1 MKHKIFMAKTILYM
15 ILAVMTLVFACLS
28 LFYYSS
34 EFDSRLVPQVRRAV
48 VQVSR
53 MLPQLEENEQAVREM
68 YDSFENSRS
77 MVYQNY
83 EDSIETHSYSAE
95 DAETLISHTLSW
107 MNRVTML
114 GVGRQGHMIVIS
126 KDDNTIL
133 AHPDERFIGEALYP
147 LTEMKKDSVPDISMA
162 GKDDIPCDFY
172 AFFPKELLSKGS
184 GSIRRSD
191 IFDAGIYGAA
201 FAYKDTYILC
211 GTALIEV
218 IAFIIGRTFFS
229 TLIFFAIAWVF
240 IMFIGYS
247 FGWQKEGLKDF
258 RRKLTA
264 YSCLSLIIMFIMIW
278 YYQTIMD
285 VTDNIATLNDHA
297 QVALETLNTY
307 RDYGDELSLWL
318 DDQYLEQCRLAADLV
333 NARGKENLSRQE
345 LSEYAKELNI
355 RYIYVF
361 DKNGKTVVTN
371 SPYDHFEISEKKE
384 DQSYA
389 FRPLLDGR
397 DHMIQ
402 EPQIDET
409 GGENMQYIGV
419 SLRDENDLADGF
431 VQIAVDP
438 DLREKLLSPINL
450 QTVLD
455 NMVIG
460 LPEHA
465 LAIGKDS
472 MKIVATTGLGFE
484 NTDAGDL
491 GIDGESLKKDFNGF
505 FEINDNTYYSA
516 ISESEDLFLMPL
528 AGSIYNNDSFFVAL
542 KLSLPGAAAFL
553 LFIVTALFFYKKI
566 LTLKEAEDEKE
577 AEPVEDV
584 KEMAD
589 EHEEDIDDERGILNR
604 LKDVIKVQ
612 EKIGFDS
619 RWKKYSS
626 IPVEEQTPEKRTG
639 RIIYYVLLIFSIALI
654 LYEISDISFGT
665 TTSLDGFSYVI
676 WGDWQKGINLFS
688 FSYCLF
694 LFCVLYVFQ
703 ELINQALYCIAKIS
717 DLKNETILL
726 LLRNALKYSSALIF
740 FYIGLAKFGIDT
752 KALWASVGVLSLM
765 IGFGAK
771 DLMNDIIAGLFIIFE
786 GTYKIGDFVEVG
798 NWHGIV
804 EEIGMRYTKIR
815 FFSETKTFNNS
826 SIREI
831 VNSDGEVAREV
842 IIVPIPYET
851 DLLEVEKLLERELA
865 EIEKNIPG
873 LLKPLR
879 YQGVNSFENRGV
891 CLRITIFCTPYKR
904 RKARRALQRE
914 IKLLFDREH
923 ITIPYDH
930 VVIKEYKDEEH
941 DYTFT
946 REDAAGVKEYDEL
959 SENGENVSPK
969 DR

>member
-1 MKHKIFMAKTILYM
+1 M
-15 ILAVMTLVFACLS
+15 LAVMTLIFAGLS
-28 LFYYSS
+28 FVDYNR
-34 EFDSRLVPQVRRAV
+34 EFDLRLEPQVKDAV

-53 MLPQLEENEQAVREM
+53 MLPQLEANEQAVREM
-68 YDSFENSRS
+68 YDSFESSRS
-77 MVYQNY
+77 MVYQNN
-83 EDSIETHSYSAE
+83 EDAIETHDYSAE

-126 KDDNTIL
+126 RDDNTIL
-133 AHPDERFIGEALYP
+133 AHPDEGFTGKAMYPIGQMNSDYVL
-147 LTEMKKDSVPDISMA
+147 DISMA
-162 GKDDIPCDFY
+162 GKDDIIWDFH
-172 AFFPKELLSKGS
+172 AFLPRELFSKDNNP
-184 GSIRRSD
+184 ILDSD
-191 IFDAGIYGAA
+191 SFDAGIYGAA

-211 GTALIEV
+211 GTALSEI
-218 IAFIIGRTFFS
+218 IAFVLGRTLFS
-229 TLIFFAIAWVF
+229 TLIFFVIAWVF
-240 IMFIGYS
+240 LAFVGFS
-247 FGWQKEGLKDF
+247 FSWQKDF
-258 RRKLTA
+258 RKKLTA
-264 YSCLSLIIMFIMIW
+264 YSCLSVIIMFMVIW

-297 QVALETLNTY
+297 EVALETLNTY
-307 RDYGDELSLWL
+307 SAYCDELSEWL
-318 DDQYLEQCRLAADLV
+318 DDQYLEQCRLASELV
-333 NARGKENLSRQE
+333 KARGRENLTRQE
-345 LSEYAKELNI
+345 LAEYAKELNI

-371 SPYDHFEISEKKE
+371 SPYDHFQISNNRE

-389 FRPLLDGR
+389 FRHLLDGR
-397 DHMIQ
+397 DYLIQ
-402 EPQIDET
+402 EPQTDET
-409 GGENMQYIGV
+409 SGENMQYIGV

-438 DLREKLLSPINL
+438 GLRERLLSPLDL
-450 QTVLD
+450 QAVLN

-460 LPEHA
+460 LPEYA
-465 LAIGKDS
+465 LAIDKES
-472 MKIVATTGLGFE
+472 MQIVATTGLGYE
-484 NTDAGDL
+484 NTDAADL

-505 FEINDNTYYSA
+505 FKIDDNSYYSA

-528 AGSIYNNDSFFVAL
+528 AGSRYKNDSFFDTL
-542 KLSLPGAAAFL
+542 KLTFPGAVAFL
-553 LFIVTALFFYKKI
+553 LFVLTALLLNKKI
-566 LTLKEAEDEKE
+566 LALKEAESEKE
-577 AEPVEDV
+577 AAPAEEF
-584 KEMAD
+584 KKMAD
-589 EHEEDIDDERGILNR
+589 EREDDIDDERGILNR

-626 IPVEEQTPEKRTG
+626 IPEEEKTPEKRTG
-639 RIIYYVLLIFSIALI
+639 RIIYHVLLIFSVALI
-654 LYEISDISFGT
+654 LHEVSDIGFGT
-665 TTSLDGFSYVI
+665 KAGLDGFSYVI
-676 WGDWQKGINLFS
+676 WGDWQKGVNLFS

-717 DLKNETILL
+717 DLKNETILI
-726 LLRNALKYSSALIF
+726 LLRNALKYTSALIF
-740 FYIGLAKFGIDT
+740 FYIGLAKLGIDT

-771 DLMNDIIAGLFIIFE
+771 DLMNDIIAGMFIIFE
-786 GTYKIGDFVEVG
+786 GTYKIGDFVDVG
-798 NWHGIV
+798 SWHGIV
-804 EEIGMRYTKIR
+804 EEIGIRYTKIR

-831 VNSDGEVAREV
+831 INSDGEVAREV
-842 IIVPIPYET
+842 ITVPVPYEM
-851 DLLEVEKLLERELA
+851 DLLEMEKLLERALP

-879 YQGVNSFENRGV
+879 YQGVNSFENRGIM
-891 CLRITIFCTPYKR
+891 LRITIFCTPYKR
-904 RKARRALQRE
+904 KKARRALQRE
-914 IKLLFDREH
+914 IKLLFDREN
-923 ITIPYDH
+923 IMIPYDH
-930 VVIKEYKDEEH
+930 MVIKEYKDEEH